1 MPGPETTRILLAE
14 DCLAVRASV
23 KALLERDHFAV
34 VGEASDGCEAVRMAR
49 SLRPDVV
56 VLDRAMPH
64 MDGFETAHQ
73 ISRSGSPPRM
83 ILLPTHL
90 AAHHVVRGMQVGI
103 RGFVSKTDA
112 ADELG
117 HAIQQVCQGGTFFSA
132 STLRVM
138 RDAYLDTP
146 GNPPG
151 LVHGFPPSI
160 S

>member
-56 VLDRAMPH
+56 VLDRAMPL
-64 MDGFETAHQ
+64 MDGFEAAHQ
-73 ISRSGSPPRM
+73 ISRSGSPQRI
-83 ILLPTHL
+83 ILLTSQL

-103 RGFVSKTDA
+103 RGFVSKMDA
-112 ADELG
+112 ADQLV
-117 HAIQQVCQGGTFFSA
+117 HAFKKSAWAEPFSA
-132 STLRVM
+132 SVLRVM
-138 RDAYLDTP
+138 RDAP
-146 GNPPG
+146 GHTWESPSADSS
-151 LVHGFPPSI
+151 FPPSI
-160 S
+160 P